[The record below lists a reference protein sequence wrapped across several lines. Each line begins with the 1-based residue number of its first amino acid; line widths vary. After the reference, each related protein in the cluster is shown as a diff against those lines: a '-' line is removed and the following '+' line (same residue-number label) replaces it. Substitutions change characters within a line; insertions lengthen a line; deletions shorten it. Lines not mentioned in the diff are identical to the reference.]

1 MNAVSEQT
9 VLAMAAPEAAV
20 VVKALLQV
28 LPAHCVLS
36 RTEDTRPYECDGL
49 SLYRSVPMAV
59 VLPETE
65 AQVQAVLITCKKLNV
80 PVAGLIPDSQRYFD
94 IHHTNND
101 VFENVNHR
109 ELELGSVILAQLIYL
124 VSEHEL
130 L

>member
-1 MNAVSEQT
+1 MNAVSDQA
-9 VLAMAAPEAAV
+9 VLAVAAPEAAV

-65 AQVQAVLITCKKLNV
+65 AQVQAVLITCKKTKRAGGCAWCGYRLV
-80 PVAGLIPDSQRYFD
+80 RRRDATRSGCVARLSKI
-94 IHHTNND
+94 
-101 VFENVNHR
+101 
-109 ELELGSVILAQLIYL
+109 
-124 VSEHEL
+124 
-130 L
+130 

>member
-9 VLAMAAPEAAV
+9 VLAVAAPEAAV

-65 AQVQAVLITCKKLNV
+65 AQVQAVLITCNKLKKIDKDVLRI
-80 PVAGLIPDSQRYFD
+80 AGASPEISL
-94 IHHTNND
+94 
-101 VFENVNHR
+101 
-109 ELELGSVILAQLIYL
+109 LEIEKTKI
-124 VSEHEL
+124 ED
-130 L
+130 